1 MSEQAIRAPD
11 ATRSAAFGFF
21 HRANRWSVWEVL
33 FWLALLGIW
42 FIPGANLTLLTQCV
56 IWGLFALGLDVLLG
70 YRGIPSLGHAAFLG
84 LGAYVAGFLGKYGVP
99 YPLVQL
105 LAAAVAAGL
114 LGLAVG
120 RFIVGLTG
128 VGLLTITLGLNLIL
142 YSVVERA
149 SFTGGND
156 GLQGIVIN
164 PILGLFTFDYFGQTG
179 YLYAVVISFLVVLVI
194 RALVKGP
201 YGLSLE
207 GARENSR
214 RMIAL
219 GAPIQADAVKALT
232 LSAIISGMA
241 GALITQTT
249 QFASP
254 EVLSFQ
260 RSADVLVILVIGGLG
275 RLYGGFI
282 GAFLFLYLRDYLAT
296 VNPVYWYFWIGL
308 LLVVLMCFFRGGI
321 LPTVAD
327 LYGRLL
333 NRVFRH
339 G

>member
-1 MSEQAIRAPD
+1 MSERTVGAPLVARD
-11 ATRSAAFGFF
+11 AALGFF
-21 HRANRWSVWEVL
+21 RRAYRWSLWETL
-33 FWLALLGIW
+33 FWLALLGL
-42 FIPGANLTLLTQCV
+42 FFVPGINLTLLTQCV
-56 IWGLFALGLDVLLG
+56 IWGLFALGLDVLMG

-105 LAAAVAAGL
+105 AAAGVAAGL

-128 VGLLTITLGLNLIL
+128 VGLLTVTLGLNLIL

-149 SFTGGND
+149 AFTGGDD
-156 GLQGIVIN
+156 GLQGVVIA
-164 PILGLFTFDYFGQTG
+164 PVLGLFTFDYFGRTG
-179 YLYAVVISFLVVLVI
+179 YLYSLAIAFVVVLAV

-201 YGLSLE
+201 YGLALE

-219 GAPIQADAVKALT
+219 GAPIRADAMKALT
-232 LSAIISGMA
+232 VSAIISGIA
-241 GALITQTT
+241 GAVITQTT
-249 QFASP
+249 QFVAP
-254 EVLSFQ
+254 QVLSFD
-260 RSADVLVILVIGGLG
+260 RSADVLVMLVIGGLG

-282 GAFLFLYLRDYLAT
+282 GAFVFLYLRDYLST

-308 LLVVLMCFFRGGI
+308 LLVFLMCFFRAGI
-321 LPTVAD
+321 LPTVAA
-327 LYGRLL
+327 LYGRLAARL
-333 NRVFRH
+333 WRH
-339 G
+339 D